1 MHRSLNQGKF
11 FVNKKRSH
19 QYLENN
25 KKTLLR
31 EGFIEGVDVM
41 GNNEK
46 EPSDDWYEFEKNQ
59 IDFGLNTP
67 LESREPNIKKIDG
80 WVLPS
85 SAEWTD
91 DLSTMINKVCEDI
104 EKLQSNNNIYAF
116 LINNSTGDITYYKV
130 DVNGDIPQNPI
141 PKLKAKN
148 EYTTYLKIDNGM
160 IEATRKLLEVDDPIN
175 KSVKTQREKYQKLQ
189 TLYDKALKYYT
200 DETNSYYQQ
209 KGEAQASM
217 ANKAF
222 KNNVIKWQD
231 GPTTKLS
238 FINKLGVRR
247 DFAIP
252 NSELPTTANNS
263 LQKAFTDSNFRK
275 EIGCPTPHPDIL
287 TKAQVEGENYTMGG
301 VITTAKGAC
310 VNPGVYQSDDGASG
324 GKIWI
329 DELGVPYSLGALS
342 SSCKKAHVNTLKSS
356 IYSSISKEDDS
367 NANLGSK
374 SADFKC
380 LLGVQGAQD
389 TMQTHKEN
397 ATAANDD
404 LKVIANCASSESET
418 NPQPCSLTL
427 GQDVYGSDAP
437 TSIDQGMKQVI
448 GSIQSSVGD
457 GGYRKL
463 HHALMNDDT
472 VYLPMEDDSNP
483 GKAMPHFKDGVR
495 ISDSYK
501 DISGNLSL
509 QRRLNDKLRLVDDL
523 GTSVDSLDA
532 SLLLRNRQIKA
543 VNLQFLAWGLA
554 GITFAFIAVKQFSKK

>member
-67 LESREPNIKKIDG
+67 LESKEPKIKKIDG

-104 EKLQSNNNIYAF
+104 AKIQSNNNIYAF

-141 PKLKAKN
+141 PKIKAKN

-160 IEATRKLLEVDDPIN
+160 VEATRKLLEADDPIN
-175 KSVKTQREKYQKLQ
+175 KSVKSQREKYQKLQ

-200 DETNSYYQQ
+200 EETNSYYQQ
-209 KGEAQASM
+209 KGEAQKSM

-231 GPTTKLS
+231 GPNKKLS

-247 DFAIP
+247 DFAIH
-252 NSELPTTANNS
+252 NTELPTNANGS
-263 LQKAFTDSNFRK
+263 LQKSFTESNFRK
-275 EIGCPTPHPDIL
+275 EI
-287 TKAQVEGENYTMGG
+287 
-301 VITTAKGAC
+301 
-310 VNPGVYQSDDGASG
+310 
-324 GKIWI
+324 
-329 DELGVPYSLGALS
+329 
-342 SSCKKAHVNTLKSS
+342 
-356 IYSSISKEDDS
+356 
-367 NANLGSK
+367 
-374 SADFKC
+374 
-380 LLGVQGAQD
+380 
-389 TMQTHKEN
+389 
-397 ATAANDD
+397 
-404 LKVIANCASSESET
+404 
-418 NPQPCSLTL
+418 
-427 GQDVYGSDAP
+427 
-437 TSIDQGMKQVI
+437 
-448 GSIQSSVGD
+448 
-457 GGYRKL
+457 
-463 HHALMNDDT
+463 
-472 VYLPMEDDSNP
+472 
-483 GKAMPHFKDGVR
+483 
-495 ISDSYK
+495 
-501 DISGNLSL
+501 
-509 QRRLNDKLRLVDDL
+509 
-523 GTSVDSLDA
+523 
-532 SLLLRNRQIKA
+532 
-543 VNLQFLAWGLA
+543 
-554 GITFAFIAVKQFSKK
+554 